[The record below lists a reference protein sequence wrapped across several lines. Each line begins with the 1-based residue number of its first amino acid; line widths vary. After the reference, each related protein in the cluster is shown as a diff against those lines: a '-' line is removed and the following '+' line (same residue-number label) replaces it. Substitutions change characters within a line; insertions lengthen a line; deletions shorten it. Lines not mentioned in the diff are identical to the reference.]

1 MSYTPF
7 KMAPKGPIM
16 KKMLTPAQNSKLP
29 ANVKKGM
36 VESGKYSPLE
46 YEKNPEDF
54 EKRKDNEA
62 GVTSKQ
68 PTPKKSTT
76 SAHGQS
82 GDADNEYKN
91 DVKSYNN
98 QKNTPKNKK
107 NTPKDPSERDESKE
121 VEYSSGF
128 TQKELDSMTEKEK
141 EGSIDGYVAKT
152 KKNK

>member
-7 KMAPKGPIM
+7 KMAPKGPIA

-29 ANVKKGM
+29 ADVKKGM

-54 EKRKDNEA
+54 EKRKDKEA
-62 GVTSKQ
+62 GVTPKQ
-68 PTPKKSTT
+68 PRPKKSTT

-82 GDADNEYKN
+82 GDADNEYNN
-91 DVKSYNN
+91 DMKSYNL

-107 NTPKDPSERDESKE
+107 PSQGDFVPAYPGADIS
-121 VEYSSGF
+121 
-128 TQKELDSMTEKEK
+128 EKEYK
-141 EGSIDGYVAKT
+141 KRIGSGST
-152 KKNK
+152 KRD